1 MHVLLIA
8 NRMQAD
14 FAPVKMLLS
23 QLDTKDVSRAEAQLV
38 GLCNSQQGLEY
49 LYFLLTED
57 NMVGNRMS
65 MQ

>member
-1 MHVLLIA
+1 
-8 NRMQAD
+8 MQAD

-38 GLCNSQQGLEY
+38 GLTNSQQGLEY